1 MLSAVNEKVMIM
13 NTINPTATAAIKSQE
28 RAGAAEKTDIDKSDD
43 VRVIANES
51 VQGVNTSELVNAVRE
66 KDSISNLTQEQQ
78 QAEEKEVLENVASN
92 LQEFVNLIDKE
103 LQFTVDTETGRQVVT
118 VKDGTNGEIIR
129 QIPSEEVLK
138 LAQNL
143 AKITDVQNVSG
154 ALLETEV

>member
-1 MLSAVNEKVMIM
+1 MVMKM

-28 RAGAAEKTDIDKSDD
+28 RQGAVDVTDLNKTAEVKEIS
-43 VRVIANES
+43 NES
-51 VQGVNTSELVNAVRE
+51 VEQVNGSELVQAIQE
-66 KDSISNLTQEQQ
+66 KEQVNNRSQEQQ
-78 QAEEKEVLENVASN
+78 ASEEKEVLENVASN
-92 LQEFVNLIDKE
+92 LQDFVNLIDKE

-143 AKITDVQNVSG
+143 AKITDVKNVSG

>member
-1 MLSAVNEKVMIM
+1 MVMMM
-13 NTINPTATAAIKSQE
+13 NTINPTTTAAIKSQE
-28 RAGAAEKTDIDKSDD
+28 RQGAVDVTDLNKTAE
-43 VRVIANES
+43 
-51 VQGVNTSELVNAVRE
+51 VRE
-66 KDSISNLTQEQQ
+66 ISNEAVEQVNGSEIVQAVQEKERVNNRSQEQQ
-78 QAEEKEVLENVASN
+78 ASEEKEVLENVASN

>member
-1 MLSAVNEKVMIM
+1 MVIMM

-28 RAGAAEKTDIDKSDD
+28 RSGAAEITDLDKSDD
-43 VRVIANES
+43 VNVLVNES
-51 VQGVNTSELVNAVRE
+51 VQGVNSNEVVNAVKE
-66 KDSISNLTQEQQ
+66 KDVISKVSEEQQ

-103 LQFTVDTETGRQVVT
+103 LKFTVDTETGRQVVT

-143 AKITDVQNVSG
+143 AKVTDVFKVPG
-154 ALLETEV
+154 TLIETEV